1 MRRPYAYAANDSTLS
16 LFLRSLHAFLA
27 LVLSNHAKLRVVQ
40 FRQWR
45 LWGGQNTHARARNL
59 QETRREGSAQKIFRA
74 SFVLRLLE
82 ISRARVC
89 ISPGPQSPSPSQS
102 KIKLA
107 FPTISEPGTG

>member
-1 MRRPYAYAANDSTLS
+1 MAIVGRAKYIRLRAKFGGEATRGERPKN
-16 LFLRSLHAFLA
+16 
-27 LVLSNHAKLRVVQ
+27 
-40 FRQWR
+40 
-45 LWGGQNTHARARNL
+45 
-59 QETRREGSAQKIFRA
+59 FRA

-102 KIKLA
+102 KITLA